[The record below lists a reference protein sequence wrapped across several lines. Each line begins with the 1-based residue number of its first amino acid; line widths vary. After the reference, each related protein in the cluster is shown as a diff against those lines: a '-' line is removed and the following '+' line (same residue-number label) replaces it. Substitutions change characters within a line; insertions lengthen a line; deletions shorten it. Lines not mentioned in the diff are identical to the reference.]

1 MEWVYDR
8 TQADVERA
16 KVLNDKYAAGTISE
30 EEKRE
35 WAAGM
40 KGALNAADLN
50 RIESNIREI
59 AEALAVSVTVKM
71 WGVNQLPRASDFKR
85 IHDNVQRIRE
95 AWSALKDTPATPDP
109 PLTTYQKWNA
119 IERILHDVKY
129 VYDRV
134 MGSYYYCG
142 DEIYAGEGIGIL

>member
-71 WGVNQLPRASDFKR
+71 WGADQVPRVSDFKR
-85 IHDNVQRIRE
+85 IRDNVQRIRE
-95 AWSALKDTPATPDP
+95 AWNALKDTLPHQT
-109 PLTTYQKWNA
+109 
-119 IERILHDVKY
+119 R
-129 VYDRV
+129 R
-134 MGSYYYCG
+134 
-142 DEIYAGEGIGIL
+142 